1 MKQQLLR
8 EKLELEESLK
18 AQPLPDQQA
27 SEQDTAGD
35 TQMKDTE
42 EVEVIRHNIENEE
55 WIEDHTGVKR
65 KPFRVMQRE
74 VSTTEANTHVD

>member
-1 MKQQLLR
+1 
-8 EKLELEESLK
+8 
-18 AQPLPDQQA
+18 
-27 SEQDTAGD
+27 
-35 TQMKDTE
+35 MKDAE

-74 VSTTEANTHVD
+74 VSTTENDNPIVD

>member
-1 MKQQLLR
+1 
-8 EKLELEESLK
+8 
-18 AQPLPDQQA
+18 
-27 SEQDTAGD
+27 
-35 TQMKDTE
+35 MKDAE

-74 VSTTEANTHVD
+74 VSNTEKCKTRVDQSDT